1 MFKDLLNETK
11 GLKYQITVKVLLT
24 KHKENGGI
32 EFAPVYFNFTTKTVI
47 SSEYDIEKFFKKLW
61 TGLRIGLMKDLVG

>member
-1 MFKDLLNETK
+1 M
-11 GLKYQITVKVLLT
+11 KVLLS

-47 SSEYDIEKFFKKLW
+47 SSEYDIEKFFKKLC

>member
-24 KHKENGGI
+24 KHKENRGI

-47 SSEYDIEKFFKKLW
+47 SSEYDIEKFFKKLC